1 MEKEEVLVLSVGG
14 TAEPL
19 TFSINEFKPDLV
31 CFLHT
36 SKTLE
41 TCEIV
46 LNETNFNREKV
57 IYLEI
62 PDSENLDDS
71 FVKSKELFETLKDE
85 KYDVRVD
92 FTGGTKPMVSGIV
105 LAVIEGN
112 YDNFRLNYVGEK
124 DSVSRTKNGVGVVK
138 DGGELNKL
146 QINPYKKY
154 AIKEFKRGRIF
165 FNSHQFVA
173 ARKNFEE
180 AKDKLDDENLMKLAE
195 IYERIVIFYDYWDK
209 FNNKIDDDYLNDYLR
224 DILIDIKNDDYI
236 FNHFQNEYP
245 SFYKQLKRNY
255 SFLNLKISKEKK
267 EMDKKI
273 AYYLPDLLN
282 NAQRRID
289 EGKYDDAVARLYRCI
304 ELVAQLSLHKYGCI
318 DKHNLRVN
326 KSFFINKTSLLTKI
340 NPHQITLIDEWNSK
354 LLKTGRNRRKTFDLD
369 SSKSYKL
376 LNILTQGDEHKFNKK
391 ATKIYKNYKDEVKGE
406 IKVRNSSILAHGL
419 NPIDGDLANDL
430 YDLVLGHSNILYNTS
445 KYIEFSKFPEFKE

>member
-1 MEKEEVLVLSVGG
+1 ML
-14 TAEPL
+14 
-19 TFSINEFKPDLV
+19 
-31 CFLHT
+31 
-36 SKTLE
+36 
-41 TCEIV
+41 
-46 LNETNFNREKV
+46 
-57 IYLEI
+57 
-62 PDSENLDDS
+62 
-71 FVKSKELFETLKDE
+71 
-85 KYDVRVD
+85 
-92 FTGGTKPMVSGIV
+92 
-105 LAVIEGN
+105 
-112 YDNFRLNYVGEK
+112 
-124 DSVSRTKNGVGVVK
+124 
-138 DGGELNKL
+138 
-146 QINPYKKY
+146 

-326 KSFFINKTSLLTKI
+326 KSFLINKTSLLTKI

>member
-245 SFYKQLKRNY
+245 SFYKQLKNHR
-255 SFLNLKISKEKK
+255 
-267 EMDKKI
+267 
-273 AYYLPDLLN
+273 
-282 NAQRRID
+282 
-289 EGKYDDAVARLYRCI
+289 KYKCI
-304 ELVAQLSLHKYGCI
+304 FCY
-318 DKHNLRVN
+318 
-326 KSFFINKTSLLTKI
+326 
-340 NPHQITLIDEWNSK
+340 
-354 LLKTGRNRRKTFDLD
+354 
-369 SSKSYKL
+369 
-376 LNILTQGDEHKFNKK
+376 
-391 ATKIYKNYKDEVKGE
+391 
-406 IKVRNSSILAHGL
+406 
-419 NPIDGDLANDL
+419 
-430 YDLVLGHSNILYNTS
+430 
-445 KYIEFSKFPEFKE
+445 

>member
-1 MEKEEVLVLSVGG
+1 
-14 TAEPL
+14 
-19 TFSINEFKPDLV
+19 
-31 CFLHT
+31 
-36 SKTLE
+36 
-41 TCEIV
+41 
-46 LNETNFNREKV
+46 
-57 IYLEI
+57 
-62 PDSENLDDS
+62 
-71 FVKSKELFETLKDE
+71 
-85 KYDVRVD
+85 
-92 FTGGTKPMVSGIV
+92 
-105 LAVIEGN
+105 
-112 YDNFRLNYVGEK
+112 
-124 DSVSRTKNGVGVVK
+124 
-138 DGGELNKL
+138 
-146 QINPYKKY
+146 
-154 AIKEFKRGRIF
+154 
-165 FNSHQFVA
+165 
-173 ARKNFEE
+173 
-180 AKDKLDDENLMKLAE
+180 
-195 IYERIVIFYDYWDK
+195 
-209 FNNKIDDDYLNDYLR
+209 
-224 DILIDIKNDDYI
+224 
-236 FNHFQNEYP
+236 
-245 SFYKQLKRNY
+245 
-255 SFLNLKISKEKK
+255 
-267 EMDKKI
+267 MDKKI

-326 KSFFINKTSLLTKI
+326 KSFLINKTSLLTKI